1 LLNFPKLVIAARI
14 VQTAETNVKQKII
27 KLSIKTPLVYFVS
40 DVTEVKNVGKE
51 QQHHLMLLS
60 GVEITRVIFVLRD

>member
-14 VQTAETNVKQKII
+14 VQTTETNVKQKII
-27 KLSIKTPLVYFVS
+27 NLSIKTPLVYFLNN
-40 DVTEVKNVGKE
+40 VTEVYNAGKE

-60 GVEITRVIFVLRD
+60 GVELIRVIFVLRH